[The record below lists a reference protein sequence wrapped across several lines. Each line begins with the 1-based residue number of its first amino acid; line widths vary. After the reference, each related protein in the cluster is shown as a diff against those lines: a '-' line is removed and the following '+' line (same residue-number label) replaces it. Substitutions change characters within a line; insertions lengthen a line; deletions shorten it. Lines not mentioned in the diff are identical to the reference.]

1 MGRERDPLDVARSV
15 ESLRANRT
23 RKDRDVSLEGELGRL
38 ARQYEKSASG
48 LGDVAEAWEALAEEG
63 LRDLCRLKGLSR
75 GVLTIAVEDASARYR
90 VDRALRGGLRR
101 ELIRA
106 SRVTLRDVKVRV
118 ESGGDRG

>member
-1 MGRERDPLDVARSV
+1 MARDRDPLDVARSV
-15 ESLRANRT
+15 ESLRSFRA

-38 ARQYEKSASG
+38 ARRYEKSASG
-48 LGDVAEAWEALAEEG
+48 LGEVAEAWEALASEE
-63 LRDLCRLKGLSR
+63 LRAVCRLKGYSQ

-106 SRVTLRDVKVRV
+106 SRVSLRDVKVRV
-118 ESGGDRG
+118 EASGGDS